1 MKGKRYKQRRQV
13 AGVYLVDIVLA
24 IIIFAIGVAMGFL
37 MGRYPE
43 QEAEPVQAVEPV
55 VETTAAND
63 RQMVSKL
70 AAEPIV
76 ATVSKIATVEEPVV
90 AEPAKPEPASLG
102 EFKITHYCACSKCC
116 GKAESDPWYG
126 ITATGTKATEGR
138 TIAVDPKVIPYGS
151 QVLIRYADG
160 TEHVYTAEDCGGAI
174 KNNRIDVYMADH
186 QAALVEGVKMAEVFI
201 IEE

>member
-1 MKGKRYKQRRQV
+1 MKGKPYKPRRKL
-13 AGVYLVDIVLA
+13 AGVYLTDIITALL
-24 IIIFAIGVAMGFL
+24 IFAIGVAMGFL
-37 MGRYPE
+37 MGRDPE
-43 QEAEPVQAVEPV
+43 QEAEPVEVPAVQQAV
-55 VETTAAND
+55 VEEQPT
-63 RQMVSKL
+63 V
-70 AAEPIV
+70 EPIV

-90 AEPAKPEPASLG
+90 AEPAEPEPVSLG

-160 TEHVYTAEDCGGAI
+160 TEHVYTAEDCGGSI
-174 KNNRIDVYMADH
+174 KNSRIDVYMADH
-186 QAALVEGVKMAEVFI
+186 QAALVEGVKSAEVFI

>member
-55 VETTAAND
+55 VAND
-63 RQMVSKL
+63 RQVTSKL

-76 ATVSKIATVEEPVV
+76 AVAEIATTTEEPVV
-90 AEPAKPEPASLG
+90 AEPAKPEPTSLG

-174 KNNRIDVYMADH
+174 KNNRIDVYMASH
-186 QAALVEGVKMAEVFI
+186 EAALVEGVKMSEVFI

>member
-1 MKGKRYKQRRQV
+1 MTTRKHYKQRRKL
-13 AGVYLVDIVLA
+13 AGVYLSDVITALL
-24 IIIFAIGVAMGFL
+24 IFAIGVAMGFL

-43 QEAEPVQAVEPV
+43 DEPAPEQTEQQTVELD
-55 VETTAAND
+55 AAP
-63 RQMVSKL
+63 MP
-70 AAEPIV
+70 EPLV
-76 ATVSKIATVEEPVV
+76 ATVSKIATVEEPVAV
-90 AEPAKPEPASLG
+90 EPAEPAPVSLG

-174 KNNRIDVYMADH
+174 KNSRIDVYMASH
-186 QAALVEGVKMAEVFI
+186 EAALVEGVKTAEVFI

>member
-24 IIIFAIGVAMGFL
+24 VIIFAIGVAMGFL
-37 MGRYPE
+37 MGRYPV

-55 VETTAAND
+55 TEPTVAND

-70 AAEPIV
+70 AAEPVV
-76 ATVSKIATVEEPVV
+76 AVVEIATTTEEPVV
-90 AEPAKPEPASLG
+90 AEPAEPEPTSLG

-151 QVLIRYADG
+151 QVLVRYADG
-160 TEHVYTAEDCGGAI
+160 TEHVYTAEDCGRAI

-186 QAALVEGVKMAEVFI
+186 QAALVEGVKMAEAFI

>member
-43 QEAEPVQAVEPV
+43 QEAEPVQAEQQAVEPV
-55 VETTAAND
+55 VAP
-63 RQMVSKL
+63 VVK
-70 AAEPIV
+70 PIV
-76 ATVSKIATVEEPVV
+76 AVAEIATTTEEPVV
-90 AEPAKPEPASLG
+90 AEPAKPEPTSLG

-174 KNNRIDVYMADH
+174 KNNRIDVYMASH
-186 QAALVEGVKMAEVFI
+186 EAALVEGVKTAEVFI